1 MINLKKIIL
10 KYKYKFLLVIL
21 LIIIISLINTFL
33 PYIIKQT
40 IALVKSDVVF
50 HDIKQKLFSLVSVY
64 LIITLICAILEFLK
78 STILAKNTQDLIY
91 DIRKTT
97 YKRIM
102 DFNMDTF
109 SNMHISTLVTRMTS
123 DISNIGEFI
132 GRTLP
137 MFLSSGVFLILV
149 LIVMSFVN
157 IYFAIIMIVSS
168 IFLVVAVLKI
178 GKKMAYYK
186 KREIEITENLNDYF
200 GETFSSIK
208 TTHIFNIQNERR
220 QKFID
225 YSSAELSMSTKYFD
239 SQSILTP
246 VRSITRYFIISLI
259 LYLCLQGKVANI
271 DIGVI
276 YLVVSY
282 INKFFEPLGNM
293 LYHYEDIQKGKI
305 SMHRIDELMGT
316 DENIENIYQGENTE
330 KLYGNIKFS
339 NVSFSYS
346 NKKSILENVN
356 FSINEGERVALIG
369 ETGAGKTTIVNLI
382 LGFYKI
388 NSGNITF
395 DGKNIDD
402 ISLESLRRNISFIQQ
417 SPYVFN
423 DTIKKNIV
431 VNNENN
437 FSDEKIIDILKLV
450 GLYNKVTNFKNGIY
464 EIVNENSFSKGEK
477 QLLAFARA
485 IAKDTSIYIFDE
497 PTSNIDVKN
506 EQTIKNI
513 ISEVLKDSTVIII
526 AHRPTTIENVDKIL
540 KVQNKKVVVKS
551 RKNIVH
557 INNSEKFT

>member
-1 MINLKKIIL
+1 M
-10 KYKYKFLLVIL
+10 
-21 LIIIISLINTFL
+21 TF
-33 PYIIKQT
+33 
-40 IALVKSDVVF
+40 
-50 HDIKQKLFSLVSVY
+50 
-64 LIITLICAILEFLK
+64 
-78 STILAKNTQDLIY
+78 
-91 DIRKTT
+91 
-97 YKRIM
+97 
-102 DFNMDTF
+102 
-109 SNMHISTLVTRMTS
+109 
-123 DISNIGEFI
+123 
-132 GRTLP
+132 
-137 MFLSSGVFLILV
+137 
-149 LIVMSFVN
+149 
-157 IYFAIIMIVSS
+157 
-168 IFLVVAVLKI
+168 
-178 GKKMAYYK
+178 
-186 KREIEITENLNDYF
+186 
-200 GETFSSIK
+200 
-208 TTHIFNIQNERR
+208 
-220 QKFID
+220 
-225 YSSAELSMSTKYFD
+225 KYFD

-282 INKFFEPLGNM
+282 IDKFFEPLGNM